1 MTLEE
6 RLKRA
11 LAGAI
16 LCLLGSALAAG
27 PAQAA
32 DGPKGAETRP
42 PLLLAGNAVQG
53 KSLQA
58 PSLQGQS
65 IQGPSL
71 QAPKVPKAKVLITP
85 MLPIGQKGGVSPATP
100 VAIPPGGLHIGPVGK
115 IPALNP
121 AALNPPGGAQAL
133 MPAVPPKAFLP
144 PPPTNPHYSGVIMQQ
159 GRVKRDKDWNEQ
171 PGLPPAGVGS
181 GPGQYELNRE
191 SGAIRFGDGEHG
203 KRPPSGQSAPAAE
216 YRSGAGQEGGVQGG
230 AESPGTGEKGK
241 EWAEDKLGKAKQFH
255 ESQQNKAKGLVGK
268 AKQFHESQR
277 NKAKGLVNKGK
288 SMEKGSS
295 IQGEYVPGSQQSQEP
310 LKLEGSVQV
319 GAENQETVKK

>member
-1 MTLEE
+1 
-6 RLKRA
+6 
-11 LAGAI
+11 
-16 LCLLGSALAAG
+16 
-27 PAQAA
+27 
-32 DGPKGAETRP
+32 
-42 PLLLAGNAVQG
+42 
-53 KSLQA
+53 
-58 PSLQGQS
+58 
-65 IQGPSL
+65 
-71 QAPKVPKAKVLITP
+71 
-85 MLPIGQKGGVSPATP
+85 
-100 VAIPPGGLHIGPVGK
+100 
-115 IPALNP
+115 
-121 AALNPPGGAQAL
+121 
-133 MPAVPPKAFLP
+133 
-144 PPPTNPHYSGVIMQQ
+144 MQQ
-159 GRVKRDKDWNEQ
+159 GRVKQDKDWNEQ

-268 AKQFHESQR
+268 AKQFHESRRNKAKELVGKAKQFHESQR